1 MPSRTDIREAIERAS
16 KPVGLRDISKS
27 LRLDK
32 KKLSSALGM
41 RLKAMVRDG
50 QLIQNKKLK
59 YEINRYSELVSGSVL
74 AHRDGYAFVRP
85 VSGGLDIYLRQK
97 EARAVF
103 HGDKVLVKVTDKD
116 RESRPSGKL
125 VEVLER
131 GAAEFIGEYFEEKSV
146 AYVKAKDRRISQ
158 KIFLKQK
165 LADVVNGVLVN
176 VVIVTQPTKFSDPIG
191 EVKEILGD
199 DLSARVEVDIVIRK
213 HQLPYK
219 WPKAVETEVGEIA
232 GQIEETEF
240 VTRHDLRDLAFV
252 TIDGADARD
261 FDDAVFV
268 QSAAENKKLYVAI
281 ADVSH
286 YVLPESY
293 IDIEAKNRGTSVYF
307 PDRVVPMLPEEL
319 SNGICSLVPDEDRLV
334 LVCEMVVT
342 PAGKIVSS
350 EFYSGI
356 ICSHAR
362 LIYEDVQ
369 DWLDGDEHALGTAS
383 VAVKNNLLGLHQ
395 VFNSFKK
402 AKHKRGALEIGTV
415 EPKFTLNSR
424 GEIKNIEASVRVDA
438 HKIIEECMIAANT
451 VAANFLLEK
460 NSSSLFR
467 VHELPG
473 EDKVRA
479 LAVFL
484 KLMGIDPGFSEKLES
499 RQYASILKIAKDRK
513 DRRVIETMVLRSL
526 KLAAYSEKNSGHFG
540 LGLDSYTH
548 FTSPIRRY
556 PDLIVHRAIKSGEG
570 AYDKKSI
577 EEMALQCSN
586 FERRAELASRDV
598 IAYLK
603 CQYMRDKV
611 GKEFSGLVTA
621 TTDFG
626 LFVELA
632 DIFIEGLVHVTS
644 LPSDYYVYSEAA
656 HSLRGRK
663 SGAIFSLGQLLKV
676 VVSGVSVDE
685 RKIDLV
691 ISKTSKEGV
700 KGNRDSVSFSQKARR
715 SKSSTKKKK
724 KNNARS

>member
-1 MPSRTDIREAIERAS
+1 M
-16 KPVGLRDISKS
+16 RDISKS
-27 LRLDK
+27 LGLEK

-59 YEINRYSELVSGSVL
+59 YEIDRYSELVSGSVL

-85 VSGGLDIYLRQK
+85 ESGGADIYLGQK
-97 EARAVF
+97 EARCVF
-103 HGDKVLVKVTDKD
+103 HGDTVLVKLIGKDKK
-116 RESRPSGKL
+116 SRPSGKL
-125 VEVLER
+125 VEVLTR
-131 GAAEFIGEYFEEKSV
+131 RATEFIGEYFEEKSIT
-146 AYVKAKDRRISQ
+146 YVKAKDRRISQ
-158 KIFLKQK
+158 KIVLKQK
-165 LADVVNGVLVN
+165 LTDVVNGALVN
-176 VVIVTQPTKFSDPIG
+176 VVIVTQPTRVSDPVG
-191 EVKEILGD
+191 EVNEILGD
-199 DLSARVEVDIVIRK
+199 HLSPSVEVDIVIRN

-219 WPKAVETEVGEIA
+219 WPKSVVTEVGKIA
-232 GQIEETEF
+232 RQIEETEYA
-240 VTRHDLRDLAFV
+240 TRRDLRDLAFV
-252 TIDGADARD
+252 TIDGADAQD

-268 QSAAENKKLYVAI
+268 QSVARNKKLYVAI

-293 IDIEAKNRGTSVYF
+293 IDNEARNRGTSVYF
-307 PDRVVPMLPEEL
+307 PDRVVPMLPEGL
-319 SNGICSLVPDEDRLV
+319 SNGICSLVPNEDRLV

-342 PAGKIVSS
+342 PAGKIISS
-350 EFYSGI
+350 GFYSGI

-369 DWLDGDEHALGTAS
+369 DWLDGDEHALGTTSLA
-383 VAVKNNLLGLHQ
+383 AKNNLLGLHQ
-395 VFNSFKK
+395 VFDSFKK
-402 AKHKRGALEIGTV
+402 AKDKRGALEIGTV

-424 GEIKNIEASVRVDA
+424 GEIENIEATVRVDA

-460 NSSSLFR
+460 NSNSLFR
-467 VHELPG
+467 VHELPA
-473 EDKVRA
+473 EDKIQA
-479 LAVFL
+479 LTAFL
-484 KLMGIDPGFSEKLES
+484 KLMGINLALTEKLES
-499 RQYASILKIAKDRK
+499 RHYASILNVAKDRK
-513 DRRVIETMVLRSL
+513 ERRVIETMVLRSL

-556 PDLIVHRAIKSGEG
+556 PDLMVHRAIKSGG
-570 AYDKKSI
+570 ATQDRKGV
-577 EEMALQCSN
+577 EELALQCSN

-603 CQYMRDKV
+603 CQYMRDKI
-611 GKEFSGLVTA
+611 GEEFSGLVTA

-644 LPSDYYVYSEAA
+644 LPSDYYIYSEEA

-663 SGAIFSLGQLLKV
+663 SGATFSLGQLLKV

-691 ISKTSKEGV
+691 ISSGPKNGV
-700 KGNRDSVSFSQKARR
+700 RANRESASFPQKARR
-715 SKSSTKKKK
+715 SKSQTKRKK
-724 KNNARS
+724 KNNVRP

>member
-1 MPSRTDIREAIERAS
+1 M
-16 KPVGLRDISKS
+16 RDISKS
-27 LRLDK
+27 LSLEK

-59 YEINRYSELVSGSVL
+59 YEIDRHSELVSGSVL
-74 AHRDGYAFVRP
+74 AHRDGYAFVKP
-85 VSGGLDIYLRQK
+85 ESGGTDIYLGQK
-97 EARAVF
+97 EARCVF
-103 HGDKVLVKVTDKD
+103 HGDKVLIKVTGKDKK
-116 RESRPSGKL
+116 SRPSGKL

-131 GAAEFIGEYFEEKSV
+131 GATEFIGEYFEEKSV

-158 KIFLKQK
+158 KIVLKQK
-165 LADVVNGVLVN
+165 LADVVNGALVN
-176 VVIVTQPTKFSDPIG
+176 VVIVTQPTRVSGPIG
-191 EVKEILGD
+191 EVNEVLGD
-199 DLSARVEVDIVIRK
+199 ALSPSGEVDLVIRK

-219 WPKAVETEVGEIA
+219 WSKPVVTEVTKIA
-232 GQIEETEF
+232 RHIEETEF
-240 VTRHDLRDLAFV
+240 ATRRDLRDLAFV
-252 TIDGADARD
+252 TIDGADAQD

-268 QSAAENKKLYVAI
+268 QSAAGNKKLYVAI

-286 YVLPESY
+286 YVLPDSF
-293 IDIEAKNRGTSVYF
+293 IDNEARDRGTSVYF

-319 SNGICSLVPDEDRLV
+319 SNGICSLVPNEDRLV

-342 PAGKIVSS
+342 PAGKILSS

-369 DWLDGDEHALGTAS
+369 DWLDGDEHALGTTSLA
-383 VAVKNNLLGLHQ
+383 AKNNLLGLYQ
-395 VFNSFKK
+395 VFDSFKK
-402 AKHKRGALEIGTV
+402 AKDRRGALEIGTV

-424 GEIKNIEASVRVDA
+424 GEIENIEASVRVDA

-460 NSSSLFR
+460 NSNSLFR

-473 EDKVRA
+473 EEKVQA
-479 LAVFL
+479 LTAFL
-484 KLMGIDPGFSEKLES
+484 KLMGINLGVTEKLES
-499 RQYASILKIAKDRK
+499 RHYASVLKVAKDRK
-513 DRRVIETMVLRSL
+513 ERRVIETMVLRSL

-556 PDLIVHRAIKSGEG
+556 PDLMVHRAIKSGRVTQ
-570 AYDKKSI
+570 DKKGI
-577 EEMALQCSN
+577 EELALQCSN

-603 CQYMRDKV
+603 CQYMRDKI
-611 GKEFSGLVTA
+611 GEEFSGLVTA

-644 LPSDYYVYSEAA
+644 LPSDYYIYSEGA

-691 ISKTSKEGV
+691 ISSGRK
-700 KGNRDSVSFSQKARR
+700 KGISANRESVSFSQKARR
-715 SKSSTKKKK
+715 SKSQTKRKK
-724 KNNARS
+724 KNNVRP

>member
-1 MPSRTDIREAIERAS
+1 M
-16 KPVGLRDISKS
+16 GDISKS
-27 LRLDK
+27 LGLQK
-32 KKLSSALGM
+32 KKLNSALGM

-59 YEINRYSELVSGSVL
+59 YEIDRFSELVSGSVL

-85 VSGGLDIYLRQK
+85 ESGGADIYLGQK
-97 EARAVF
+97 EARCVF
-103 HGDKVLVKVTDKD
+103 HGDTVLVRLIGKDKK
-116 RESRPSGKL
+116 SRPSGKL
-125 VEVLER
+125 VEVLAR
-131 GAAEFIGEYFEEKSV
+131 RATEFIGEYFEEKSIT
-146 AYVKAKDRRISQ
+146 YVKAKDRRISQ
-158 KIFLKQK
+158 KIVLKQK
-165 LADVVNGVLVN
+165 LTDVVNGALVN
-176 VVIVTQPTKFSDPIG
+176 VVIVTQPTRVSDPVG
-191 EVKEILGD
+191 EVNEILGD
-199 DLSARVEVDIVIRK
+199 DLSPSVEVDIVIRK

-219 WPKAVETEVGEIA
+219 WPKSVVTEVGKIA
-232 GQIEETEF
+232 RQIEETEYA
-240 VTRHDLRDLAFV
+240 TRRDLRDLAFV

-268 QSAAENKKLYVAI
+268 QSVARNKKLYVAI

-293 IDIEAKNRGTSVYF
+293 IDNEARNRGTSVYF
-307 PDRVVPMLPEEL
+307 PDRVVPMLPEGL
-319 SNGICSLVPDEDRLV
+319 SNGICSLVPNEDRLV

-342 PAGKIVSS
+342 PAGKIISS

-369 DWLDGDEHALGTAS
+369 DWLDGDEHALGTTSLA
-383 VAVKNNLLGLHQ
+383 AKNNLLGLHQ
-395 VFNSFKK
+395 VFDSFKK
-402 AKHKRGALEIGTV
+402 AKDKRGALEIGTV

-424 GEIKNIEASVRVDA
+424 GEIENIEATVRVDA

-460 NSSSLFR
+460 NSNSLFR
-467 VHELPG
+467 VHELPA
-473 EDKVRA
+473 EDKIQA
-479 LAVFL
+479 LTAFL
-484 KLMGIDPGFSEKLES
+484 KLMGINIALTEKLES
-499 RQYASILKIAKDRK
+499 RHYASILNVAKDRK
-513 DRRVIETMVLRSL
+513 ERRVIETMVLRSL

-556 PDLIVHRAIKSGEG
+556 PDLMVHRAIKSGG
-570 AYDKKSI
+570 ATQDRKGV
-577 EEMALQCSN
+577 EELALQCSN

-603 CQYMRDKV
+603 CQYMRDKI
-611 GKEFSGLVTA
+611 GEEFSGLVTA

-644 LPSDYYVYSEAA
+644 LPSDYYIFSEGA
-656 HSLRGRK
+656 HSLRGRR

-691 ISKTSKEGV
+691 ISSGPKKGV
-700 KGNRDSVSFSQKARR
+700 RANRESVSFPQKARR
-715 SKSSTKKKK
+715 SKSQTKRKK
-724 KNNARS
+724 KNNVRP

>member
-1 MPSRTDIREAIERAS
+1 M
-16 KPVGLRDISKS
+16 RDISKS
-27 LRLDK
+27 LGLEK

-59 YEINRYSELVSGSVL
+59 YEIDRYSELVSGSVL

-85 VSGGLDIYLRQK
+85 ESGGADIYLGQK
-97 EARAVF
+97 EARCVF
-103 HGDKVLVKVTDKD
+103 HGDTVLVKLIGKDKK
-116 RESRPSGKL
+116 SRPSGKL
-125 VEVLER
+125 VEVLTR
-131 GAAEFIGEYFEEKSV
+131 RATEFIGEYFEEKSIT
-146 AYVKAKDRRISQ
+146 YVKAKDRRISQ
-158 KIFLKQK
+158 KIVLKQK
-165 LADVVNGVLVN
+165 LTDVVNGALVN
-176 VVIVTQPTKFSDPIG
+176 VVIVTQPTRVSDPVG
-191 EVKEILGD
+191 EVNEILGD
-199 DLSARVEVDIVIRK
+199 DLSPSVEVDIVIRK

-219 WPKAVETEVGEIA
+219 WPKSVVTEVGKIA
-232 GQIEETEF
+232 RQIEETEYA
-240 VTRHDLRDLAFV
+240 TRRDLRDLAFV
-252 TIDGADARD
+252 TIDGADAQD

-268 QSAAENKKLYVAI
+268 QSVARNKKLYVAI

-293 IDIEAKNRGTSVYF
+293 IDNEARNRGTSVYF
-307 PDRVVPMLPEEL
+307 PDRVVPMLPEGL
-319 SNGICSLVPDEDRLV
+319 SNGICSLVPNEDRLV

-342 PAGKIVSS
+342 PAGKIISS

-369 DWLDGDEHALGTAS
+369 DWLDGDEHALGTTSLA
-383 VAVKNNLLGLHQ
+383 AKNNLLGLHQ
-395 VFNSFKK
+395 VFDSFKK
-402 AKHKRGALEIGTV
+402 AKDKRGALEIGTV

-424 GEIKNIEASVRVDA
+424 GEIENIEATVRVDA

-460 NSSSLFR
+460 NSNSLFR
-467 VHELPG
+467 VHELPA
-473 EDKVRA
+473 EDKIQA
-479 LAVFL
+479 LTAFL
-484 KLMGIDPGFSEKLES
+484 KLMGINLALTEKLES
-499 RQYASILKIAKDRK
+499 RHYASILNVAKDRK
-513 DRRVIETMVLRSL
+513 ERRVIETMVLRSL

-556 PDLIVHRAIKSGEG
+556 PDLMVHRAIKSGG
-570 AYDKKSI
+570 ATQDRKGV
-577 EEMALQCSN
+577 EELALQCSN

-603 CQYMRDKV
+603 CQYMRDKI
-611 GKEFSGLVTA
+611 GEEFSGLVTA

-644 LPSDYYVYSEAA
+644 LPSDYYIYSEEA

-663 SGAIFSLGQLLKV
+663 SGATFSLGQLLKV

-691 ISKTSKEGV
+691 ISSGPKNGV
-700 KGNRDSVSFSQKARR
+700 RANRESASFPQKARR
-715 SKSSTKKKK
+715 SKSRTKKKK
-724 KNNARS
+724 KKNVRP

>member
-1 MPSRTDIREAIERAS
+1 M
-16 KPVGLRDISKS
+16 RDISKS
-27 LRLDK
+27 LGLEK

-59 YEINRYSELVSGSVL
+59 YEIDRYSELVSGSVL

-85 VSGGLDIYLRQK
+85 ESGGADIYLGQK
-97 EARAVF
+97 EARCVF
-103 HGDKVLVKVTDKD
+103 HGDTVLVKLIGKDKK
-116 RESRPSGKL
+116 SRPSGKL

-131 GAAEFIGEYFEEKSV
+131 GATEFIGEYFEEKSV

-158 KIFLKQK
+158 KIVLKQK
-165 LADVVNGVLVN
+165 LADVVNGALVN
-176 VVIVTQPTKFSDPIG
+176 VVIVTQPTRVSGPIG
-191 EVKEILGD
+191 EVNEVLGD
-199 DLSARVEVDIVIRK
+199 ALSPSGEVDLVIRK

-219 WPKAVETEVGEIA
+219 WSKPVVTEVTKIA
-232 GQIEETEF
+232 RHIEETEF
-240 VTRHDLRDLAFV
+240 ATRRDLRDLAFV
-252 TIDGADARD
+252 TIDGADAQD

-268 QSAAENKKLYVAI
+268 QSAAGNKKLYVAI

-286 YVLPESY
+286 YVLPDSF
-293 IDIEAKNRGTSVYF
+293 IDNEARDRGTSVYF

-319 SNGICSLVPDEDRLV
+319 SNGICSLVPNEDRLV

-342 PAGKIVSS
+342 PAGKIISS

-369 DWLDGDEHALGTAS
+369 DWLDGDEHALGTTSLA
-383 VAVKNNLLGLHQ
+383 AKNNLLGLYQ
-395 VFNSFKK
+395 VFDSFKK
-402 AKHKRGALEIGTV
+402 AKDRRGALEIGTV

-424 GEIKNIEASVRVDA
+424 GEIENIEASVRVDA

-460 NSSSLFR
+460 NSNSLFR

-473 EDKVRA
+473 EEKVQA
-479 LAVFL
+479 LTAFL
-484 KLMGIDPGFSEKLES
+484 KLMGINLGVTEKLES
-499 RQYASILKIAKDRK
+499 RHYASVLKVAKDRK
-513 DRRVIETMVLRSL
+513 ERRVIETMVLRSL

-556 PDLIVHRAIKSGEG
+556 PDLMVHRAIKSGG
-570 AYDKKSI
+570 ATQDKKDV
-577 EEMALQCSN
+577 EELALQCSN

-603 CQYMRDKV
+603 CQYMRDKI
-611 GKEFSGLVTA
+611 GEEFSGLVTA

-644 LPSDYYVYSEAA
+644 LPSDYYIYSEGA

-691 ISKTSKEGV
+691 ISSGRKKGV
-700 KGNRDSVSFSQKARR
+700 RANRESVSFSQKARR
-715 SKSSTKKKK
+715 SKSQTKRKK
-724 KNNARS
+724 KNNVRP

>member
-1 MPSRTDIREAIERAS
+1 M
-16 KPVGLRDISKS
+16 
-27 LRLDK
+27 
-32 KKLSSALGM
+32 
-41 RLKAMVRDG
+41 
-50 QLIQNKKLK
+50 
-59 YEINRYSELVSGSVL
+59 
-74 AHRDGYAFVRP
+74 
-85 VSGGLDIYLRQK
+85 
-97 EARAVF
+97 
-103 HGDKVLVKVTDKD
+103 
-116 RESRPSGKL
+116 
-125 VEVLER
+125 
-131 GAAEFIGEYFEEKSV
+131 
-146 AYVKAKDRRISQ
+146 
-158 KIFLKQK
+158 
-165 LADVVNGVLVN
+165 VNGALVN
-176 VVIVTQPTKFSDPIG
+176 VVIVTQPTRVSGPIG
-191 EVKEILGD
+191 EVNEVLGD
-199 DLSARVEVDIVIRK
+199 TLSPSGEVDLVIRK

-219 WPKAVETEVGEIA
+219 WSKPVVTEVTKIA
-232 GQIEETEF
+232 RHIEETEF
-240 VTRHDLRDLAFV
+240 ATRRDLRDLAFV
-252 TIDGADARD
+252 TIDGADAQD

-268 QSAAENKKLYVAI
+268 QSAAGNKKLYVAI

-286 YVLPESY
+286 YVLPDSF
-293 IDIEAKNRGTSVYF
+293 IDNEARDRGTSVYF

-319 SNGICSLVPDEDRLV
+319 SNGICSLVPNEDRLV

-342 PAGKIVSS
+342 PAGKILSS

-369 DWLDGDEHALGTAS
+369 DWLDGDEHALGTTSLA
-383 VAVKNNLLGLHQ
+383 AKNNLLGLYQ
-395 VFNSFKK
+395 VFDSFKK
-402 AKHKRGALEIGTV
+402 AKDRRGALEIGTV

-424 GEIKNIEASVRVDA
+424 GEIENIEASVRLDA

-460 NSSSLFR
+460 NSNSLFR

-473 EDKVRA
+473 EEKVQA
-479 LAVFL
+479 LTAFL
-484 KLMGIDPGFSEKLES
+484 KLMGINLGVTEKLES
-499 RQYASILKIAKDRK
+499 RHYASVLKVAKDRK
-513 DRRVIETMVLRSL
+513 ERRVIETMVLRSL

-556 PDLIVHRAIKSGEG
+556 PDLMVHRAIKSVG
-570 AYDKKSI
+570 ATQDRKGV
-577 EEMALQCSN
+577 EELALQCSN

-603 CQYMRDKV
+603 CQYMRDKI
-611 GKEFSGLVTA
+611 GEEFSGLVTA

-644 LPSDYYVYSEAA
+644 LPSDYYIYSEEA

-663 SGAIFSLGQLLKV
+663 SGATFSLGQLLKV

-691 ISKTSKEGV
+691 ISSGPKKGV
-700 KGNRDSVSFSQKARR
+700 RANRESASFPQKARR
-715 SKSSTKKKK
+715 SKSRTKKKK
-724 KNNARS
+724 KKNVRP

>member
-1 MPSRTDIREAIERAS
+1 M
-16 KPVGLRDISKS
+16 RDISKS
-27 LRLDK
+27 LGLEK

-59 YEINRYSELVSGSVL
+59 YEIDRYSELVSGSVL

-85 VSGGLDIYLRQK
+85 ESGGADIYLGQK
-97 EARAVF
+97 EARCVF
-103 HGDKVLVKVTDKD
+103 HGDTVLVKLIGKDKK
-116 RESRPSGKL
+116 SRPSGKL
-125 VEVLER
+125 VEVLTR
-131 GAAEFIGEYFEEKSV
+131 RATEFIGEYFEEKSIT
-146 AYVKAKDRRISQ
+146 YVKAKDRRISQ
-158 KIFLKQK
+158 KIVLKQK
-165 LADVVNGVLVN
+165 LTDVVNGALVN
-176 VVIVTQPTKFSDPIG
+176 VVIVTQPTRVSDPVG
-191 EVKEILGD
+191 EVNEILGD
-199 DLSARVEVDIVIRK
+199 HLSPSVEVDIVIRN

-219 WPKAVETEVGEIA
+219 WPKSVVTEVGKIA
-232 GQIEETEF
+232 RQIEETEYA
-240 VTRHDLRDLAFV
+240 TRRDLRDLAFV
-252 TIDGADARD
+252 TIDGADAQD

-268 QSAAENKKLYVAI
+268 QSVARNKKLYVAI

-293 IDIEAKNRGTSVYF
+293 IDNEARNRGTSVYF
-307 PDRVVPMLPEEL
+307 PDRVVPMLPEGL
-319 SNGICSLVPDEDRLV
+319 SNGICSLVPNEDRLV

-342 PAGKIVSS
+342 PAGKIISS
-350 EFYSGI
+350 GFYSGI

-369 DWLDGDEHALGTAS
+369 DWLDGDEHALGTTSLA
-383 VAVKNNLLGLHQ
+383 AKNNLLGLHQ
-395 VFNSFKK
+395 VFDSFKK
-402 AKHKRGALEIGTV
+402 AKDKRGALEIGTV

-424 GEIKNIEASVRVDA
+424 GEIENIEATVRVDA

-460 NSSSLFR
+460 NSNSLFR
-467 VHELPG
+467 VHELPA
-473 EDKVRA
+473 EDKIQA
-479 LAVFL
+479 LTAFL
-484 KLMGIDPGFSEKLES
+484 KLMGINLALTEKLES
-499 RQYASILKIAKDRK
+499 RHYASILNVAKDRK
-513 DRRVIETMVLRSL
+513 ERRVIETMVLRSL
-526 KLAAYSEKNSGHFG
+526 KLATYSEKNSGHFG

-556 PDLIVHRAIKSGEG
+556 PDLMVHRAIKSGG
-570 AYDKKSI
+570 ATQDRKGV
-577 EEMALQCSN
+577 EELALQCSN

-603 CQYMRDKV
+603 CQYMRDKI
-611 GKEFSGLVTA
+611 GEEFSGLVTA

-644 LPSDYYVYSEAA
+644 LPSDYYIYSEEA

-663 SGAIFSLGQLLKV
+663 SGATFSLGQLLKA
-676 VVSGVSVDE
+676 VVSGVLVDE

-691 ISKTSKEGV
+691 ISSGPKNGV
-700 KGNRDSVSFSQKARR
+700 RANRESASFPQKARR
-715 SKSSTKKKK
+715 SKSQTKRKK
-724 KNNARS
+724 KNNVRP

>member
-1 MPSRTDIREAIERAS
+1 M
-16 KPVGLRDISKS
+16 RDISKS
-27 LRLDK
+27 LGLEK

-59 YEINRYSELVSGSVL
+59 YEIDRYSELVSGSVL

-85 VSGGLDIYLRQK
+85 ESGGADIYLGQK
-97 EARAVF
+97 EARCVF
-103 HGDKVLVKVTDKD
+103 HGDTVLVKLIGKDKK
-116 RESRPSGKL
+116 SRPSGKL
-125 VEVLER
+125 VEVLAR
-131 GAAEFIGEYFEEKSV
+131 RATEFIGEYFEEKSV
-146 AYVKAKDRRISQ
+146 TYVKAKDRRISQ
-158 KIFLKQK
+158 KIVLKQK
-165 LADVVNGVLVN
+165 LTDVVNGALVN
-176 VVIVTQPTKFSDPIG
+176 VVIVTQPTRVSDPVG
-191 EVKEILGD
+191 EVNEILGD
-199 DLSARVEVDIVIRK
+199 DLSPSVEVDIVIRK

-219 WPKAVETEVGEIA
+219 WPKSVVTEVGKIA
-232 GQIEETEF
+232 RQIEETEF
-240 VTRHDLRDLAFV
+240 ATRRDLRELAFV
-252 TIDGADARD
+252 TIDGADAQD

-268 QSAAENKKLYVAI
+268 QSVARNKKLYVAI

-293 IDIEAKNRGTSVYF
+293 IDNEARNRGTSVYF
-307 PDRVVPMLPEEL
+307 PDRVVPMLPERL
-319 SNGICSLVPDEDRLV
+319 SNGICSLVPNEDRLV

-342 PAGKIVSS
+342 PSGKIISS

-369 DWLDGDEHALGTAS
+369 DWLDGDEHALGTTSLA
-383 VAVKNNLLGLHQ
+383 AKNNLLGLYQ
-395 VFNSFKK
+395 VFDSFKK
-402 AKHKRGALEIGTV
+402 AKDRRGALEIGTV

-424 GEIKNIEASVRVDA
+424 GEIENIEATVRVDA

-460 NSSSLFR
+460 NSNSLFR
-467 VHELPG
+467 VHELPA
-473 EDKVRA
+473 EDKIQA
-479 LAVFL
+479 LTAFL
-484 KLMGIDPGFSEKLES
+484 KLMGINLALTEKLES
-499 RQYASILKIAKDRK
+499 RHYASILNVAKDRK
-513 DRRVIETMVLRSL
+513 ERRVIETMVLRSL

-556 PDLIVHRAIKSGEG
+556 PDLMVHRAIKSGG
-570 AYDKKSI
+570 ATQDRKGV
-577 EEMALQCSN
+577 EELALQCSN

-603 CQYMRDKV
+603 CQYMRDKI
-611 GKEFSGLVTA
+611 GEEFSGLVTA

-644 LPSDYYVYSEAA
+644 LPSDYYIYSEEA

-663 SGAIFSLGQLLKV
+663 SGATFSLGQLLKV

-691 ISKTSKEGV
+691 ISSGLKKGV
-700 KGNRDSVSFSQKARR
+700 RANRESVSFPQRARK
-715 SKSSTKKKK
+715 SKSQTKKKK
-724 KNNARS
+724 KNNVRP

>member
-1 MPSRTDIREAIERAS
+1 M
-16 KPVGLRDISKS
+16 RDISKS
-27 LRLDK
+27 LSLEK

-59 YEINRYSELVSGSVL
+59 YEIDRHSELVSGSVL

-85 VSGGLDIYLRQK
+85 ESGGPDIYLGQK
-97 EARAVF
+97 EARCVF
-103 HGDKVLVKVTDKD
+103 HGDTVLVKLIGKDKK
-116 RESRPSGKL
+116 SRPSGKL
-125 VEVLER
+125 VEVLAR
-131 GAAEFIGEYFEEKSV
+131 RATEFIGEYFEEKSV
-146 AYVKAKDRRISQ
+146 TYVKAKDRRISQ
-158 KIFLKQK
+158 KIVLKQK
-165 LADVVNGVLVN
+165 LADVVNGALVN
-176 VVIVTQPTKFSDPIG
+176 VVIVTQPTRVSGPIG
-191 EVKEILGD
+191 EVNEVLGD
-199 DLSARVEVDIVIRK
+199 ALSPSGEVDLVIRK

-219 WPKAVETEVGEIA
+219 WSKPVVTEVTKIA
-232 GQIEETEF
+232 RHIEETEF
-240 VTRHDLRDLAFV
+240 ATRRDLRDLAFV
-252 TIDGADARD
+252 TIDGADAQD

-268 QSAAENKKLYVAI
+268 QSVARNKKLYVAI

-293 IDIEAKNRGTSVYF
+293 IDNEARNRGTSVYF
-307 PDRVVPMLPEEL
+307 PDRVVPMLPERL
-319 SNGICSLVPDEDRLV
+319 SNGICSLVPNEDRLV

-342 PAGKIVSS
+342 PSGKIISS

-369 DWLDGDEHALGTAS
+369 DWLDGDEHALGTTSLA
-383 VAVKNNLLGLHQ
+383 AKNNLLGLHQ
-395 VFNSFKK
+395 VFDSFKK
-402 AKHKRGALEIGTV
+402 AKDKRGALEIGTV

-424 GEIKNIEASVRVDA
+424 GEIENIEATVRVDA

-460 NSSSLFR
+460 NSNSLFR
-467 VHELPG
+467 VHELPA
-473 EDKVRA
+473 EDKIQA
-479 LAVFL
+479 LTAFL
-484 KLMGIDPGFSEKLES
+484 KLMGINLALTEKLES
-499 RQYASILKIAKDRK
+499 RHYASILNVAKDRK
-513 DRRVIETMVLRSL
+513 ERRVIETMVLRSL

-556 PDLIVHRAIKSGEG
+556 PDLMVHRAIKSGG
-570 AYDKKSI
+570 ATQDKKDV
-577 EEMALQCSN
+577 EELALQCSN

-603 CQYMRDKV
+603 CQYMRDKI
-611 GKEFSGLVTA
+611 GEEFSGLVTA
-621 TTDFG
+621 ITDFG

-644 LPSDYYVYSEAA
+644 LPSDYYIYSEGA

-691 ISKTSKEGV
+691 ISSSPKKGV
-700 KGNRDSVSFSQKARR
+700 RANRESVSFSQKARR
-715 SKSSTKKKK
+715 SKSQTKRKK
-724 KNNARS
+724 KNNVRP

>member
-1 MPSRTDIREAIERAS
+1 M
-16 KPVGLRDISKS
+16 RDISKS
-27 LRLDK
+27 LGLEK

-59 YEINRYSELVSGSVL
+59 YEIDRYSELVSGSVL

-85 VSGGLDIYLRQK
+85 ESGGADIYLGQK
-97 EARAVF
+97 EARCVF
-103 HGDKVLVKVTDKD
+103 HGDTVLVKLIGKDKK
-116 RESRPSGKL
+116 SRPSGKL
-125 VEVLER
+125 VEVLAR
-131 GAAEFIGEYFEEKSV
+131 RATEFIGEYFEEKSV
-146 AYVKAKDRRISQ
+146 TYVKAKDRRISQ
-158 KIFLKQK
+158 KIVLKQK
-165 LADVVNGVLVN
+165 LTDVVNGALVN
-176 VVIVTQPTKFSDPIG
+176 VVIVTQPTRVSDPVG
-191 EVKEILGD
+191 EVNEILGD
-199 DLSARVEVDIVIRK
+199 DLSPSVEVDIVIRK

-219 WPKAVETEVGEIA
+219 WPKSVVTEVGKIA
-232 GQIEETEF
+232 RQIEETEF
-240 VTRHDLRDLAFV
+240 ATRRDLRELAFV
-252 TIDGADARD
+252 TIDGADAQD

-268 QSAAENKKLYVAI
+268 QSVARNKKLYVAI

-293 IDIEAKNRGTSVYF
+293 IDNEARNRGTSVYF
-307 PDRVVPMLPEEL
+307 PDRVVPMLPERL
-319 SNGICSLVPDEDRLV
+319 SNGICSLVPNEDRLV

-342 PAGKIVSS
+342 PSGKIISS

-369 DWLDGDEHALGTAS
+369 DWLDGDEHALGTTSLA
-383 VAVKNNLLGLHQ
+383 AKNNLLGLHQ
-395 VFNSFKK
+395 VFDSFKK
-402 AKHKRGALEIGTV
+402 AKDRRGALEIGTV

-424 GEIKNIEASVRVDA
+424 GEIENIEASVRVDA

-460 NSSSLFR
+460 NSNSLFR

-473 EDKVRA
+473 EEKVQA
-479 LAVFL
+479 LTAFL
-484 KLMGIDPGFSEKLES
+484 KLMGINLGVTEKLES
-499 RQYASILKIAKDRK
+499 RHYASVLKVAKDRK
-513 DRRVIETMVLRSL
+513 ERRVIETMVLRSL

-556 PDLIVHRAIKSGEG
+556 PDLMVHRAIKSGRVTQ
-570 AYDKKSI
+570 DKKGI
-577 EEMALQCSN
+577 EELALQCSN

-603 CQYMRDKV
+603 CQYMRDKI
-611 GKEFSGLVTA
+611 GEEFSGLVTA

-644 LPSDYYVYSEAA
+644 LPSDYYIYSEGA

-691 ISKTSKEGV
+691 ISSGRKKGV
-700 KGNRDSVSFSQKARR
+700 RANRESVSFSQKARR
-715 SKSSTKKKK
+715 SKSQTKRKK
-724 KNNARS
+724 KNNVRL